1 MVPMSSSSQ
10 HEFTPDE
17 QDALLDLASDSIA
30 QGLSGKTL
38 KPDSND
44 YSAALAKHGASFVT
58 LHCDERLRG
67 CIGTLEAYQPLA
79 RDVAEN
85 AWSAA
90 FRDPRFS
97 PLTDNE
103 YSRTEIHISV
113 LTPAAPVAFSSEQ
126 NLIEQLQPQVDGLIL
141 SLGRQRGT
149 FLPSVWESLPE
160 PRDFLQHLKRKAGL
174 PADFWSSDIQIERY
188 HTISISRQST
198 SH

>member
-10 HEFTPDE
+10 HEFTRDE
-17 QDALLDLASDSIA
+17 RDALLDLASESIV
-30 QGLSGKTL
+30 QGLEGKTL
-38 KPDSND
+38 KPDKAV
-44 YSAALAKHGASFVT
+44 YSRALVQHGASFVT
-58 LHCDERLRG
+58 LNCDAQLRG
-67 CIGTLEAYQPLA
+67 CIGTLEAYQPLLL
-79 RDVAEN
+79 DVAEN

-97 PLTDNE
+97 PLTDSE

-113 LTPAAPVAFSSEQ
+113 LTPATPMTFSSEQ
-126 NLIEQLQPQVDGLIL
+126 NLVEQLQPQIDGLIL

-149 FLPSVWESLPE
+149 FLPSVWESLPDS
-160 PRDFLQHLKRKAGL
+160 RDFLQHLKRKAGL